1 VNVQNV
7 TPEYPV
13 KSEIQKKGVF
23 FKMFQNEYLME
34 NMEEITRLNIKTD
47 CRSVTD
53 QASWAGIQTG
63 MQVADIGCGSG
74 KTSFAL
80 NNLVQPGGTVIG
92 IDGSEERIDYA
103 ARMYGKNRIKFFCR
117 DIREDLCSLGT
128 FDFAWVRFIL
138 EYYRNS
144 SFDIV
149 KNISKVV
156 KPGGILCLID
166 LDHNCLSH
174 YGLPKRLEK
183 TVFSLMTTL
192 ETHSDFDPFAGRKLY
207 SHLYRLGY
215 EDIDVK
221 IEAHH
226 LIFGELDQKDAY
238 NWGKKIEVASRRIGY
253 LFDEY
258 EKGYDEFIYE
268 FNQFFSD
275 PGRFTYT
282 PLIICRGRK
291 PFS

>member
-1 VNVQNV
+1 MYSDN
-7 TPEYPV
+7 
-13 KSEIQKKGVF
+13 SKKGGI

-47 CRSVTD
+47 CQSVSD
-53 QASWAGIQTG
+53 QARWAGIQTG

-74 KTSFAL
+74 KTSYAL
-80 NNLVQPGGTVIG
+80 NNLVQPGGTIIG

-103 ARMYGKNRIKFFCR
+103 HRMYGKNRIKFFCR
-117 DIREDLCSLGT
+117 DIREDLCNLGM
-128 FDFAWVRFIL
+128 FDFVWMRFIL
-138 EYYRNS
+138 EYYRKS

-149 KNISKVV
+149 KNISKIV
-156 KPGGILCLID
+156 KPEGILCLID

-192 ETHSDFDPFAGRKLY
+192 ETNSDFDPFAGRKLY

-221 IEAHH
+221 ITAHH

-238 NWGKKIEVASRRIGY
+238 NWGRKIEVASRRIGY
-253 LFDEY
+253 LFEEY

>member
-1 VNVQNV
+1 
-7 TPEYPV
+7 
-13 KSEIQKKGVF
+13 
-23 FKMFQNEYLME
+23 MFQNEYLME
-34 NMEEITRLNIKTD
+34 NMEEITRLNLKTD
-47 CRSVTD
+47 CRSVAD
-53 QASWAGIQTG
+53 QALWAGIQTG
-63 MQVADIGCGSG
+63 MQVVDIGCGSG
-74 KTSFAL
+74 KTSKAL
-80 NNLVQPGGTVIG
+80 HNLVQPHGTVVG

-103 ARMYGKNRIKFFCR
+103 RKTYGKNIIKFICK
-117 DIREDLCSLGT
+117 DIRDDLTDLGL

-138 EYYRNS
+138 EYYRKK

-183 TVFSLMTTL
+183 AVFSLMTTL

-215 EDIDVK
+215 ENIDVK
-221 IEAHH
+221 ITAHH
-226 LIFGELDQKDAY
+226 LIFGELDRKDAY
-238 NWGKKIEVASRRIGY
+238 NWEKKIEVACRRIGY
-253 LFDEY
+253 RFDEY

-268 FNQFFSD
+268 FNRFFSD

-282 PLIICRGRK
+282 PLIICSGRK
-291 PFS
+291 PIA

>member
-1 VNVQNV
+1 MRLHLTFHQYRPDNSK
-7 TPEYPV
+7 E
-13 KSEIQKKGVF
+13 KGGI

-34 NMEEITRLNIKTD
+34 NMEEITRLNVKTD

-53 QASWAGIQTG
+53 QARWAGIQTG

-74 KTSFAL
+74 KTSYAL
-80 NNLVQPGGTVIG
+80 HNLVQPGGTVIG
-92 IDGSEERIDYA
+92 IDGSEERTNYA
-103 ARMYGKNRIKFFCR
+103 DQTYGKNRIKFFCR
-117 DIREDLCSLGT
+117 DIREDLCKLGM
-128 FDFAWVRFIL
+128 FDFVWVRFIL
-138 EYYRNS
+138 EYYRKS

-149 KNISKVV
+149 KNISRVV
-156 KPGGILCLID
+156 RPGGILCLID

-192 ETHSDFDPFAGRKLY
+192 EIHSDFDPFAGRKLY

-215 EDIDVK
+215 EEIDVK
-221 IEAHH
+221 ITAHH

-238 NWGKKIEVASRRIGY
+238 NWGRKIEIASRRIGY
-253 LFDEY
+253 RFEEY
-258 EKGYDEFIYE
+258 EKGYDEFVYE

-291 PFS
+291 PFAC

>member
-1 VNVQNV
+1 
-7 TPEYPV
+7 
-13 KSEIQKKGVF
+13 
-23 FKMFQNEYLME
+23 MFQNEYLME

-47 CRSVTD
+47 CQSVSD
-53 QASWAGIQTG
+53 QARWAGIQTG

-74 KTSFAL
+74 KTSYAL
-80 NNLVQPGGTVIG
+80 NDLVQPGGTIIG
-92 IDGSEERIDYA
+92 IDRSEERIDYA
-103 ARMYGKNRIKFFCR
+103 HRMYGKNRIKFFCR
-117 DIREDLCSLGT
+117 DIREDLCNLGM
-128 FDFAWVRFIL
+128 FDFVWMRFIL
-138 EYYRNS
+138 EYYRKS

-149 KNISKVV
+149 KNISKIV

-192 ETHSDFDPFAGRKLY
+192 ETNSDFDPFAGRKLY

-221 IEAHH
+221 ITAHH

-238 NWGKKIEVASRRIGY
+238 NWGRKIEVASRRIGY
-253 LFDEY
+253 LFEEY